1 MKIPGAS
8 LAFIDPRKLEEY
20 SLSLAHP
27 RGRHKARV
35 FQSALNVSIRN
46 VAELEMRIR
55 EAITEEEC
63 TQGETDRFGERY
75 TVDFHWTREDRTAT
89 VRTTWMVRTGED
101 FPRLTSCYVL

>member
-1 MKIPGAS
+1 MKIPGVSRA
-8 LAFIDPRKLEEY
+8 LIDPRKLEEY
-20 SLSLAHP
+20 SLSMEHP

-55 EAITEEEC
+55 EAITEEEW
-63 TQGETDRFGERY
+63 TQGEKDSFGERY
-75 TVDFHWTREDRTAT
+75 TLDFDWTRQGRTAT
-89 VRTTWMVRTGED
+89 VRTIWIVRTGED